1 MTEIIRKNP
10 DEAAQW
16 MMSREQ
22 STLLQ
27 EGEKM
32 KNESVKHVR
41 YGTGRAVEVV
51 QNHMVVL
58 FDGENGRKVFPYP
71 DAFERF
77 LCFDDPILQKRAEA
91 AVMELKKK
99 RTEEAKQRLVVYQLY
114 EAKRKQEQ
122 TELLKKRRKAARERL
137 AREKM
142 AKVI

>member
-1 MTEIIRKNP
+1 
-10 DEAAQW
+10 
-16 MMSREQ
+16 MSREQ

-41 YGTGRAVEVV
+41 YGTGRVAEVV

-58 FDGENGRKVFPYP
+58 FDGEAGRKVFPYP

-99 RTEEAKQRLVVYQLY
+99 RNSVLWFISYMRQKGNRS
-114 EAKRKQEQ
+114 
-122 TELLKKRRKAARERL
+122 RRNC
-137 AREKM
+137 
-142 AKVI
+142 

>member
-1 MTEIIRKNP
+1 
-10 DEAAQW
+10 

-41 YGTGRAVEVV
+41 YGTGRVAEVV

-58 FDGENGRKVFPYP
+58 FDGEAGRKVFPYP

-99 RTEEAKQRLVVYQLY
+99 QNSVLWFISYMRQKGNRS
-114 EAKRKQEQ
+114 
-122 TELLKKRRKAARERL
+122 RRNC
-137 AREKM
+137 
-142 AKVI
+142 

>member
-10 DEAAQW
+10 DETAQW

-41 YGTGRAVEVV
+41 YGTGRVAEVV

-58 FDGENGRKVFPYP
+58 FDGEAGRKVFAV
-71 DAFERF
+71 DINSM
-77 LCFDDPILQKRAEA
+77 LCFKMRQSMVDGNGFYFVIPYKQF
-91 AVMELKKK
+91 
-99 RTEEAKQRLVVYQLY
+99 TEENAGWENKPRVFKQCGTHR
-114 EAKRKQEQ
+114 EAP
-122 TELLKKRRKAARERL
+122 LC
-137 AREKM
+137 
-142 AKVI
+142 

>member
-10 DEAAQW
+10 DETAQW

-41 YGTGRAVEVV
+41 YGTGRVAEVV

-58 FDGENGRKVFPYP
+58 FDGEAGRKVFPYP

-91 AVMELKKK
+91 AVMELRRSGRKKQNSVLWIYSYMRQK
-99 RTEEAKQRLVVYQLY
+99 GNRSRWNC
-114 EAKRKQEQ
+114 
-122 TELLKKRRKAARERL
+122 
-137 AREKM
+137 
-142 AKVI
+142 

>member
-1 MTEIIRKNP
+1 
-10 DEAAQW
+10 
-16 MMSREQ
+16 
-22 STLLQ
+22 
-27 EGEKM
+27 
-32 KNESVKHVR
+32 
-41 YGTGRAVEVV
+41 
-51 QNHMVVL
+51 MVVL
-58 FDGENGRKVFPYP
+58 FDGEAGRKVFPYP

-122 TELLKKRRKAARERL
+122 TELLKKRRKASRERL

>member
-1 MTEIIRKNP
+1 
-10 DEAAQW
+10 

-41 YGTGRAVEVV
+41 YGTGRVAEVV

-58 FDGENGRKVFPYP
+58 FDGEAGRKVFPYP

-99 RTEEAKQRLVVYQLY
+99 WTEEAKQRLVVYQLY

>member
-10 DEAAQW
+10 DETAQW

-41 YGTGRAVEVV
+41 YGTGRVAEVV

-58 FDGENGRKVFPYP
+58 FDGEAGRKVFLILSILVDTFCSRISLSMP
-71 DAFERF
+71 
-77 LCFDDPILQKRAEA
+77 PIPKSHNTACVLS
-91 AVMELKKK
+91 
-99 RTEEAKQRLVVYQLY
+99 
-114 EAKRKQEQ
+114 
-122 TELLKKRRKAARERL
+122 
-137 AREKM
+137 
-142 AKVI
+142 

>member
-1 MTEIIRKNP
+1 
-10 DEAAQW
+10 

-41 YGTGRAVEVV
+41 YGTGRVAEVV

-58 FDGENGRKVFPYP
+58 FDGEAGRKVFPYP

-99 RTEEAKQRLVVYQLY
+99 RTEEAKQRLMVYQLY
-114 EAKRKQEQ
+114 EAKRQRLFRRGLEIRTKVRKKVR
-122 TELLKKRRKAARERL
+122 TEVRTEERLKVRPEERLRERF
-137 AREKM
+137 
-142 AKVI
+142 

>member
-1 MTEIIRKNP
+1 
-10 DEAAQW
+10 
-16 MMSREQ
+16 MSREQ

-41 YGTGRAVEVV
+41 YGTGRVAEVV

-58 FDGENGRKVFPYP
+58 FDGEAGRKVFPYP

-114 EAKRKQEQ
+114 EAKRRQEQ
-122 TELLKKRRKAARERL
+122 TVLFGSDTGDVSIPLEQHSLPSANSKNRESRF
-137 AREKM
+137 
-142 AKVI
+142 

>member
-32 KNESVKHVR
+32 KHESVKHVR
-41 YGTGRAVEVV
+41 YGTGRVAEVV

-58 FDGENGRKVFPYP
+58 FDGEAGRKVFPYP

-91 AVMELKKK
+91 AVMPDTAAKNRSPPRLPSFYRRHRKLW
-99 RTEEAKQRLVVYQLY
+99 RTLISKNHQNRL
-114 EAKRKQEQ
+114 
-122 TELLKKRRKAARERL
+122 
-137 AREKM
+137 
-142 AKVI
+142 

>member
-1 MTEIIRKNP
+1 
-10 DEAAQW
+10 

-41 YGTGRAVEVV
+41 YGTGRVAEVV

-58 FDGENGRKVFPYP
+58 FDGEAGRKV
-71 DAFERF
+71 F

-114 EAKRKQEQ
+114 EAKGKQEQ